1 MMMQLYYSSISNYC
15 SKVKLL
21 IKYKKIDIEF
31 LSPPGG
37 YGSDEFKKNSPQGT
51 IPTLI

>member
-15 SKVKLL
+15 SKVKIL
-21 IKYKKIDIEF
+21 IDYKKIDIEF
-31 LSPPGG
+31 LPPPGG
-37 YGSDEFKKNSPQGT
+37 YGSDEFKKISPQGT

>member
-1 MMMQLYYSSISNYC
+1 MQLYYSSISNYC

-21 IKYKKIDIEF
+21 IKYKKIDIKL

-37 YGSDEFKKNSPQGT
+37 YGSDELKKFHLKGQFQ
-51 IPTLI
+51 L